1 MIPGWSVT
9 ALGLVFFFF
18 SFLVLFFGSV
28 EMLIEEWRGKEKET
42 EQKKEKRD
50 STQFSGTSLKETKQK
65 VVALSI

>member
-1 MIPGWSVT
+1 
-9 ALGLVFFFF
+9 
-18 SFLVLFFGSV
+18 
-28 EMLIEEWRGKEKET
+28 MLIEEWRGKEKET